1 MLKYNYYKVFI
12 FKLISNTF
20 SKNFLLKPLD
30 RLSYLAKL
38 DNTNNLYFNF
48 STYHKLTCLISLSQK
63 VPNKKCNYSRLFL
76 NKQLDKLVISGG
88 LLFISLIAS
97 SLVSYTIIYEIVYS
111 NSLITKLNAYF
122 IVDYYVVYEILCK
135 YTKLIIILLCLITL
149 HTNLKLVD
157 DYLLLF
163 SKKINKKIVNKTK
176 KETFNNLEK
185 QEVNIKYISKRV
197 RRDRRSF
204 DCDLDD
210 EYLTES
216 DKFTPKHNYPKS
228 NVEKLLITI
237 ILLTFLLLLSAPL

>member
-1 MLKYNYYKVFI
+1 MLLYDTFI
-12 FKLISNTF
+12 NLIPEIFGITF
-20 SKNFLLKPLD
+20 D
-30 RLSYLAKL
+30 
-38 DNTNNLYFNF
+38 
-48 STYHKLTCLISLSQK
+48 
-63 VPNKKCNYSRLFL
+63 
-76 NKQLDKLVISGG
+76 
-88 LLFISLIAS
+88 
-97 SLVSYTIIYEIVYS
+97 
-111 NSLITKLNAYF
+111 SLITKLNAYF

-185 QEVNIKYISKRV
+185 QEVNKKGILKPV

-228 NVEKLLITI
+228 NFEKLLITI

>member
-1 MLKYNYYKVFI
+1 
-12 FKLISNTF
+12 
-20 SKNFLLKPLD
+20 
-30 RLSYLAKL
+30 
-38 DNTNNLYFNF
+38 
-48 STYHKLTCLISLSQK
+48 LSQK
-63 VPNKKCNYSRLFL
+63 KTIEIINNSKL
-76 NKQLDKLVISGG
+76 NIIEPVDNPKIN
-88 LLFISLIAS
+88 LIPE
-97 SLVSYTIIYEIVYS
+97 TFGITFD
-111 NSLITKLNAYF
+111 SLITKLNAYF

-149 HTNLKLVD
+149 HTNLKFVD

-185 QEVNIKYISKRV
+185 QEVNKKYISKRV

-204 DCDLDD
+204 DCDLDDELDD